1 MIFDIAVITCY
12 LNRIFRR
19 RSCTQ
24 STRNHDIGRYDM
36 HGTLQNGDT
45 GKPLFSKYAVLPLL
59 NLVYFFLLLTGCAQ
73 TSHLKTTNAPVSIP
87 PNAKILLMTPD
98 IQLFELTA
106 GGMQE
111 PKADWTAAAKQHVRS
126 ALDKQLKRRNDVIV
140 SYQAPV
146 DKETEHAHLQLVK
159 LHEMVGNT
167 ILVHKYNPALSLP
180 TKKDKMDYSLGE
192 GVGRLKEHQ
201 AADCALFI
209 FMRDSYASAG
219 RVAVIAA
226 AAVLGVAVPG
236 GFQLGFASLVD
247 LETGDIIWFNRLA
260 RGYGDLRTP
269 EPATEAVTQLLAEI
283 PL

>member
-1 MIFDIAVITCY
+1 
-12 LNRIFRR
+12 
-19 RSCTQ
+19 
-24 STRNHDIGRYDM
+24 M
-36 HGTLQNGDT
+36 HGRLPRGQT
-45 GKPLFSKYAVLPLL
+45 GSHLFSGYAFLSLL
-59 NLVYFFLLLTGCAQ
+59 LLGSFFLLLTGCAQ
-73 TSHLKTTNAPVSIP
+73 TSHLKQTDVPITIP

-98 IQLFELTA
+98 IQLFEITA
-106 GGMQE
+106 GGLPE

-126 ALDKQLKRRNDVIV
+126 ALDKQLGRRNDTIV
-140 SYQAPV
+140 PYKVPV
-146 DKETEHAHLQLVK
+146 ADPEAEHAHMQLTK
-159 LHEMVGNT
+159 LHETVGST

-192 GVGRLKEHQ
+192 GVRQLKENQ

-209 FMRDSYASAG
+209 FIRDSYASAG

-236 GFQLGFASLVD
+236 GVQLGFASLVD
-247 LETGDIIWFNRLA
+247 LQTGDIIWFNRIV

-269 EPATEAVTQLLAEI
+269 EPAHEAVTQLLAGI

>member
-1 MIFDIAVITCY
+1 
-12 LNRIFRR
+12 
-19 RSCTQ
+19 
-24 STRNHDIGRYDM
+24 M
-36 HGTLQNGDT
+36 HGPLLHGRK
-45 GKPLFSKYAVLPLL
+45 GKHLFSPRAVLSLL
-59 NLVYFFLLLTGCAQ
+59 GLFCFFLLFTGCAQ
-73 TSHLKTTNAPVSIP
+73 TSHLKQTDAPVSIP
-87 PNAKILLMTPD
+87 QNAKILLMTPD

-126 ALDKQLKRRNDVIV
+126 ALDKQLGRRNDVVV
-140 SYQAPV
+140 SYQAPA
-146 DKETEHAHLQLVK
+146 DKEAEAAHLQLVK
-159 LHEMVGNT
+159 LHETVGNT
-167 ILVHKYNPALSLP
+167 ILVHKYIPALNLP

-192 GVGRLKEHQ
+192 GVRQLKAHQ
-201 AADCALFI
+201 EADCALFI
-209 FMRDSYASAG
+209 FLRDSYASAG

-236 GFQLGFASLVD
+236 GVQLGFASLVD

-269 EPATEAVTQLLAEI
+269 EPANEAVTQLLAGI